1 MSARRKVARRKAV
14 AGAAAVVAAAAAV
27 VLPGVAQAA
36 PAGVGAGAKSPLVLT
51 LGRMQAGP
59 LTPGGRAEVFD
70 LSVTNTSGTDVA
82 FGSELG
88 GGAHGALPV
97 GDSQVT
103 LGVTPVH
110 APATALTFGG
120 QDGGL
125 LGSFY
130 PKGGQFGD
138 AFTLHA
144 HATYTWKVTL
154 AATKAWPVN
163 DDRLL
168 LGFNVGTVGGGAT
181 VSKQLDLQVGTA
193 RTGGPIVQ
201 TLTGGGSAV
210 SAAQPLVMRYTL
222 TNRTGA
228 PVAQSLV
235 PGLLTTSYESVPL
248 TTSLAYDVWE
258 NGRWV
263 PLGTDSAGL
272 PAIPAHWASGASV
285 SYTVRV
291 RVAGWDAGAG
301 KGDTVSVE
309 ASYDPFASS
318 ADRVVT
324 VTR

>member
-1 MSARRKVARRKAV
+1 MSVRRKVVRRRVV
-14 AGAAAVVAAAAAV
+14 AGSAAVVAAAAAV

-36 PAGVGAGAKSPLVLT
+36 QTGAGTAAKSPLVLT

-59 LTPGGRAEVFD
+59 LMPGGRAEVFD
-70 LSVTNTSGTDVA
+70 LSVSNTSGTDVA

-97 GDSQVT
+97 GDNQVT
-103 LGVTPVH
+103 LGMTPVH

-125 LGSFY
+125 IGSFY

-138 AFTLHA
+138 AFTLPA

-163 DDRLL
+163 DDRLQ
-168 LGFNVGTVGGGAT
+168 LGFNIGTGGGAT
-181 VSKQLDLQVGTA
+181 VAKQLDLEVGTA
-193 RTGGPIVQ
+193 KTGGPIVQ
-201 TLTGGGSAV
+201 TLTGGGSAL

-228 PVAQSLV
+228 PVAQSLQ

-248 TTSLAYDVWE
+248 TASLAYDLWQ
-258 NGRWV
+258 NDRWV

-272 PAIPAHWASGASV
+272 PAIPAHWANGASV

-291 RVAGWDAGAG
+291 RVAGWDAGTG
-301 KGDTVSVE
+301 KGDTLGVE